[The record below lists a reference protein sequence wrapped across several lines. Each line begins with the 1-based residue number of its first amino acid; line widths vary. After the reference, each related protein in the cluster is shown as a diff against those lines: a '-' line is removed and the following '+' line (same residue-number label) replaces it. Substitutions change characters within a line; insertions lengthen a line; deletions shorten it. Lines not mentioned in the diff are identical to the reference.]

1 VLILTRKTGE
11 AIIVGDAIQI
21 TVLEI
26 RGKQIRLGVEAPGD
40 VQVFREEVY
49 RKIKGENLQASE
61 VRVTDLDAGARILK
75 RGKADDS

>member
-11 AIIVGDAIQI
+11 ALIVGDNIQI

-26 RGKQIRLGVEAPGD
+26 RGKQIRLGIQAPGD

-49 RKIKGENLQASE
+49 RRIQGENLQASG
-61 VRVTDLDAGARILK
+61 VQMTDLSEGARLWRQK
-75 RGKADDS
+75 KDDES